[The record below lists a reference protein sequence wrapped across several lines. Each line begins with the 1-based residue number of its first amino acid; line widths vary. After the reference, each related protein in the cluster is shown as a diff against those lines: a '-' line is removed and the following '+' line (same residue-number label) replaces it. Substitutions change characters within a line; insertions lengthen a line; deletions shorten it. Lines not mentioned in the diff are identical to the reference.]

1 MMSDLVSFLDE
12 LAGPHPA
19 GLLELRTR
27 VAPRVLR
34 ASFFSATDRTAVADA
49 IRRQGPATDVYIA
62 VVPRTRPSG
71 GRAATGPVWSLW
83 ADVDDEAAVARL
95 HAFDPK
101 PSIVIRSGSAH
112 GRHAYW
118 LLDKPLNPVHAERA
132 NRRLATALGADPQS
146 TDAARILR
154 PPETLNHKYAPPAPV
169 RIERFE
175 PVRVGARAV
184 VGHLPDGEPLA
195 RERPPR
201 PSARLDEPLRH
212 IAPDVYVK
220 RLTGIT
226 VPRSRKISC
235 PFHAD
240 DDPSLHV
247 FRTPERGWYC
257 FGCGRGGSIY
267 DFAAGLWNLATR
279 GDAFNELRRRL
290 EAAFAEDAE
299 RAA

>member
-1 MMSDLVSFLDE
+1 MSDLVAFLDE
-12 LAGPHPA
+12 LAGPRPA

-27 VAPRVLR
+27 TAGR
-34 ASFFSATDRTAVADA
+34 AMRQSFFSATDRTAVTAA
-49 IRRQGPATDVYIA
+49 IRREAPTTDVYLG

-71 GRAATGPVWSLW
+71 GRAAVGPVWSLW
-83 ADVDDEAAVARL
+83 VDADDDTAVAAL
-95 HAFDPK
+95 EAFDPL
-101 PSIVIRSGSAH
+101 PSIVIRSGSPS

-118 LLDKPLNPVHAERA
+118 LLDEPLNPVHAERA
-132 NRRLATALGADPQS
+132 NRRLAKALGADLQA

-154 PPETLNHKYAPPAPV
+154 PPETTNHKYDPPAPV
-169 RIERFE
+169 SLERFE
-175 PVRVGARAV
+175 PVRLSARAA
-184 VGHLPDGEPLA
+184 VGHLPDGPPLA

-267 DFAAGLWNLATR
+267 DFAAALWNLGTR
-279 GDAFNELRRRL
+279 GPAFTDLRHRL
-290 EAAFAEDAE
+290 EQVLRVTAVP
-299 RAA
+299 